1 MNGSGKLSGIF
12 IAAVSAHLGGSLLC
26 GNKKREVQARPI
38 EGLIDG
44 REVHSLFAAA
54 MLLGAVMA
62 VKQTVRLQL
71 RQHTHFCTGACS
83 GAEILWNG
91 YGSI

>member
-26 GNKKREVQARPI
+26 VNKKREVKARPI

-44 REVHSLFAAA
+44 WEV
-54 MLLGAVMA
+54 
-62 VKQTVRLQL
+62 
-71 RQHTHFCTGACS
+71 
-83 GAEILWNG
+83 
-91 YGSI
+91 